1 MVLRTMRPD
10 YIAVDEIT
18 GESDCYGLIQA
29 ANCGVRLIATAHGA
43 GLLDLKQRVVYQPLV
58 DRKIFH
64 TLVLLNKD
72 KSYRAERVV
81 S

>member
-1 MVLRTMRPD
+1 MRPD

-29 ANCGVRLIATAHGA
+29 ANCGVGLIATAHGT
-43 GLLDLKQRVVYQPLV
+43 GSLDLKQRVVYQPLV
-58 DRKIFH
+58 ERRIFH
-64 TLVLLNKD
+64 TLVLLNQD
-72 KSYRAERVV
+72 KSYRVERVV